1 MALDGHALG
10 RGLGIDAPVVYT
22 QLCRQQIDAVKA
34 AAAAGVPLLIGCT
47 QEQPVFDEVLTE
59 VAAGTDVAYANIRE
73 RAGWSAEGDQAL
85 PKVAALLAEAALD
98 REPTPALTLT
108 SRGTT
113 LVYGDGPGAVA
124 AAQRLAGRLSV
135 TLLLRDAGDAIPPG
149 LTDFGVFRGVVR
161 AAKGHLGAFEVTVD
175 AYGAAAPSARSRF
188 RFDGSADGVAIR
200 CDLILDLS
208 GDRPLFAAPSLRDGY
223 LRVEPSDQ
231 LAIQRALFDLVDL
244 VGEFEKPRFI
254 RFNAAICAHSRNGVV
269 GCNRCLEVCPTQAIV
284 PAGDHVAIDPYV
296 CAGHG
301 ACVSVCPTGAVAF
314 DLPRGNL
321 IFERL
326 RMLLK
331 TYRQCGGVDPVLL
344 MHDARFGEEAI
355 ALIART
361 GRGLPAHVIPFAV
374 HEITQIGL
382 DVLLTALAYGAAQV
396 RIIAAAAQTDAL
408 APLHRH
414 QALIESVMT
423 GLGYPGERVRL
434 DPVADPHAFE
444 KDLYDSTPPPAV
456 GSPAGHIVLGGRQ
469 ETLAAALRHLAA
481 GAPQP
486 VDVIALA
493 AGAPFGRILLDE
505 ARCTLCLA
513 CVPVCPV
520 GALGDHPEMP
530 QLTFTESACV
540 QCGLCRA
547 TCPERAISL
556 EPRLSFTEAARTRV
570 VLKTEAPFPCIRCG
584 KPFAS
589 PATIARMLEAMA
601 GHALYARDGA
611 LDLIKMC
618 ADCRVAAQ
626 FDDPATLFRKG
637 QRPVPRTT
645 DDYLRE
651 RELTQRSGSK
661 DQSDG

>member
-1 MALDGHALG
+1 
-10 RGLGIDAPVVYT
+10 
-22 QLCRQQIDAVKA
+22 
-34 AAAAGVPLLIGCT
+34 
-47 QEQPVFDEVLTE
+47 
-59 VAAGTDVAYANIRE
+59 
-73 RAGWSAEGDQAL
+73 
-85 PKVAALLAEAALD
+85 
-98 REPTPALTLT
+98 
-108 SRGTT
+108 
-113 LVYGDGPGAVA
+113 
-124 AAQRLAGRLSV
+124 
-135 TLLLRDAGDAIPPG
+135 
-149 LTDFGVFRGVVR
+149 
-161 AAKGHLGAFEVTVD
+161 
-175 AYGAAAPSARSRF
+175 
-188 RFDGSADGVAIR
+188 VAIA

-208 GDRPLFAAPSLRDGY
+208 GERPLFAAPALRDGY
-223 LRVEPSDQ
+223 LRVEPSDR
-231 LAIQRALFDLVDL
+231 LAVQRALFDIVDL
-244 VGEFEKPRFI
+244 VGEFDKPRFV
-254 RFNAAICAHSRNGVV
+254 RFNAAICAHSRNGIV

-284 PAGDHVAIDPYV
+284 PAGDHVAIDPFI

-321 IFERL
+321 LFERL
-326 RMLLK
+326 RTLLT
-331 TYRQCGGVDPVLL
+331 TYRQCGGTDPVLL
-344 MHDARFGEEAI
+344 MHDARFGEE
-355 ALIART
+355 LIAVIARS
-361 GRGLPAHVIPFAV
+361 GDGLPAHVIPFAV

-396 RIIAAAAQTDAL
+396 RIIAAAAQADAL
-408 APLHRH
+408 APLHQH
-414 QALIESVMT
+414 QSLIESVMT
-423 GLGYPGERVRL
+423 GLGYPGERLIIDRI
-434 DPVADPHAFE
+434 ADPQAYE
-444 KDLYDSTPPPAV
+444 KDLYGRRPPAAV
-456 GSPAGHIVLGGRQ
+456 ARAAGHIVLGGRQ
-469 ETLAAALRHLAA
+469 DTLEAALRHLSAS
-481 GAPQP
+481 APRP
-486 VDVIALA
+486 VEFIALA

-513 CVPVCPV
+513 CVPACPV

-556 EPRLSFTEAARTRV
+556 EPRLAFTDAARAKA
-570 VLKTEAPFPCIRCG
+570 VLKSEAPFHCIRCG

-618 ADCRVAAQ
+618 ADCRVEAQ
-626 FDDPATLFRKG
+626 FDDPAAPFQKG

-651 RELTQRSGSK
+651 REQTRRGGSE